1 MASTRAAIRY
11 AKAILD
17 IAHSKGVATEVNNDM
32 ATIASTIEGNE
43 ELRDFISNPT
53 MGLKSKYNAVGE
65 IFAGTTDVTK
75 SLFRL
80 LNENKR
86 FEILGGTASEYNRL
100 FEEMNG
106 METATVTTAIPMD
119 ADLEGKVM
127 AKILTFSNKKINIK
141 NIVDPA
147 IIGGFIL
154 RMGDQQY
161 NASVA
166 NRLQVLK
173 RELKQKQS
181 KQNGYLGSISKS
193 RRNQ

>member
-1 MASTRAAIRY
+1 MSRAAIRY

-17 IAHSKGVATEVNNDM
+17 IAHTKGVATEVSNDM
-32 ATIASTIEGNE
+32 ATIASTIGSNA
-43 ELRDFISNPT
+43 ELSTFIGNPT
-53 MGLKSKYNAVGE
+53 TRVEVKNNALTE
-65 IFAGTTDVTK
+65 IFADVNGVTK
-75 SLFRL
+75 GLLKL

-86 FEILGGTASEYNRL
+86 FEILGSIASEYNRL

-106 METATVTTAIPMD
+106 METATVTTAVPMD
-119 ADLEGKVM
+119 ADMEGKVLS
-127 AKILTFSNKKINIK
+127 KILTFSNKKINIK

-154 RMGDQQY
+154 RIGDQQY

-173 RELKQKQS
+173 RELS
-181 KQNGYLGSISKS
+181 N
-193 RRNQ
+193 